1 MNILAH
7 LINRIRNLLTALKH
21 DSKKKNNSIFVVAES
36 CKGLIMYEKK
46 DLDKVIESNGYTHP
60 ITVQEFA
67 NQEDAIAFLRDH
79 SDEYPAFE
87 DDDLSFWDE
96 EYMY

>member
-1 MNILAH
+1 MLEH
-7 LINRIRNLLTALKH
+7 LINRIRNLLAALKPE
-21 DSKKKNNSIFVVAES
+21 SKKKSNSIFVVAES
-36 CKGLIMYEKK
+36 CRGLIVYEKK

-60 ITVQEFA
+60 ITVQEFV
-67 NQEDAIAFLRDH
+67 NQEDALSFLRDH